1 MIETTST
8 DATEGAEI
16 EVVLTD
22 KVTMPGRIVWR
33 IERNA
38 GIKFDLPLHQKVVE
52 HFGYAENEEFDRHD
66 PRDRFGI
73 PLVDYP
79 ITACGM
85 IE

>member
-1 MIETTST
+1 MIESPSKL
-8 DATEGAEI
+8 AKEGAEI

-33 IERNA
+33 IDKNA
-38 GIKFDLPLHQKVVE
+38 GIKFDLPLHPKVVE
-52 HFGYAENEEFDRHD
+52 HFGYEDDEEFDRDD

-73 PLVDYP
+73 PLVEYSS
-79 ITACGM
+79 AAGL